1 MSIEPWYKRPMPRI
15 LHIVGCKNAGKT
27 RACEI
32 LIGPLH
38 RRGLT
43 VGTLKYTDHEG
54 FDWDQPGKDTFRH
67 REAGS
72 DVTGIFGLRSYAF
85 QFQSSDHPIVAIDD
99 LARTFYPSVD
109 VLLVEGYRQGPGPM
123 LEVCR
128 PGYSD
133 SAVMPAEK
141 LLATYGV
148 DLYPRGVPHFEYG
161 AEDALAAFITQ
172 NMDRLYDP
180 DQA

>member
-1 MSIEPWYKRPMPRI
+1 MLRI

-27 RACEI
+27 RACEV

-38 RRGLT
+38 RQGLT
-43 VGTLKYTDHEG
+43 VGTLKYTEHDG
-54 FDWDQPGKDTFRH
+54 FDWDRSGKDTFRH

-72 DVTGIFGLRSYAF
+72 DVTGIFGLRAF
-85 QFQSSDHPIVAIDD
+85 AVQLQSGDCRIPPVDD
-99 LARTFYPSVD
+99 LARIFYSALD
-109 VLLVEGYRQGPGPM
+109 LLLVEGYRRGPGLM

-133 SAVMPAEK
+133 RAVMPPEN

-148 DLYPRGVPHFEYG
+148 DLYPRGIPHFEYG
-161 AEDALAAFITQ
+161 AEDLLAAFITR
-172 NMDRLYDP
+172 NLERLHTP
-180 DQA
+180 GQA

>member
-1 MSIEPWYKRPMPRI
+1 MPHI

-27 RACEI
+27 RACEM

-38 RRGLT
+38 RQSLT

-72 DVTGIFGLRSYAF
+72 DVTGIFGLRTFAF
-85 QFQSSDHPIVAIDD
+85 QFQSGDRPIVSIDD
-99 LARTFYPSVD
+99 LARTFYLSAD
-109 VLLVEGYRQGPGPM
+109 LLLVEGYRLGSGPM

-128 PGYSD
+128 PGFSD
-133 SAVMPAEK
+133 RAVMPPEN
-141 LLATYGV
+141 LLATYGA

-161 AEDALAAFITQ
+161 AEDSLAAFIVQ
-172 NMDRLYDP
+172 NLDRLHAP
-180 DQA
+180 DQV

>member
-1 MSIEPWYKRPMPRI
+1 MPRI

-27 RACEI
+27 RACEV

-38 RRGLT
+38 RLGLT
-43 VGTLKYTDHEG
+43 VGTLKYTDHDG

-72 DVTGIFGLRSYAF
+72 DVTGIFGLRSFAF
-85 QFQSSDHPIVAIDD
+85 QFQSGDCRIVAIDD

-109 VLLVEGYRQGPGPM
+109 LLLVEGYRRGSGSM

-133 SAVMPAEK
+133 GPK
-141 LLATYGV
+141 YGTP
-148 DLYPRGVPHFEYG
+148 PRPGPR
-161 AEDALAAFITQ
+161 
-172 NMDRLYDP
+172 MMRLVSTLVGSGTRIFSSP
-180 DQA
+180 KPVCRTS

>member
-1 MSIEPWYKRPMPRI
+1 MPHI

-27 RACEI
+27 RVCEL

-38 RRGLT
+38 RQGFT

-72 DVTGIFGLRSYAF
+72 DVTGIFGLRTFAF
-85 QFQSSDHPIVAIDD
+85 QFQSGDRPIVSIDD
-99 LARTFYPSVD
+99 LARTFYPSAD
-109 VLLVEGYRQGPGPM
+109 LLLVEGYRLGSGPM

-128 PGYSD
+128 PGFSD
-133 SAVMPAEK
+133 RAVMPPEN
-141 LLATYGV
+141 LLATYGA

-161 AEDALAAFITQ
+161 AEDSLAAFIVQ
-172 NMDRLYDP
+172 NLDRLHAP
-180 DQA
+180 DQV